1 MPKIVDEG
9 GKNADSGSGSN
20 AANSEIDPL
29 DNIPG
34 SYTLKY
40 GFLCLILPLKLICS
54 DNC

>member
-34 SYTLKY
+34 S
-40 GFLCLILPLKLICS
+40 
-54 DNC
+54 